1 MTKSF
6 FFGID
11 RPYVFSYRSKI
22 YNGITRVYNVEGVK
36 ELKYLLTYR
45 NSKLS
50 RELISILLDPLR
62 LFYFQTRINTGF
74 HMLWKKWNFFF
85 FTFTALSKTCR
96 KLNHLY

>member
-85 FTFTALSKTCR
+85 FYFYCT
-96 KLNHLY
+96 

>member
-22 YNGITRVYNVEGVK
+22 YNGITRVYNDEGVK
-36 ELKYLLTYR
+36 ELKYLLTFR

-50 RELISILLDPLR
+50 RERFSYFWIRYIYSI
-62 LFYFQTRINTGF
+62 F
-74 HMLWKKWNFFF
+74 
-85 FTFTALSKTCR
+85 
-96 KLNHLY
+96 KLV

>member
-22 YNGITRVYNVEGVK
+22 YNGITRVYNDEGVK
-36 ELKYLLTYR
+36 ELKYLLTFR

-50 RELISILLDPLR
+50 RERFPYFRIRYIYSI
-62 LFYFQTRINTGF
+62 F
-74 HMLWKKWNFFF
+74 
-85 FTFTALSKTCR
+85 
-96 KLNHLY
+96 KLV

>member
-50 RELISILLDPLR
+50 RERFPYFWIRYVYSI
-62 LFYFQTRINTGF
+62 F
-74 HMLWKKWNFFF
+74 
-85 FTFTALSKTCR
+85 
-96 KLNHLY
+96 KLV